1 MVLYN
6 HGKRKESCSDI
17 RKVVF
22 YMMYTTTEMIT
33 MVNGLLDE
41 ICQIFGLEND
51 ETIKFAT
58 LCEDFI
64 NNIDKKNEIDLCE
77 IFIAHHMAK
86 VRYAEEINE
95 E

>member
-6 HGKRKESCSDI
+6 HGKQKSYSDI
-17 RKVVF
+17 RKVVY
-22 YMMYTTTEMIT
+22 YMMYTTKEMIT
-33 MVNGLLDE
+33 MVNELLDE

-64 NNIDKKNEIDLCE
+64 NNIDNKNEIDLCE
-77 IFIAHHMAK
+77 IFIAHHVAR